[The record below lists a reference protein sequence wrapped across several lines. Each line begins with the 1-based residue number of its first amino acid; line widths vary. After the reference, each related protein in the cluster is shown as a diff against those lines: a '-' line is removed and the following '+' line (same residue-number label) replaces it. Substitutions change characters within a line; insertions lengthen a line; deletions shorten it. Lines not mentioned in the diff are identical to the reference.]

1 MFFELRYTKNGK
13 VQPCVHALHSS
24 SVYVHVVPPWIYA
37 VYSSRVYMHYIAAV
51 YTCIYRRSRV
61 HMHIKVYMHI

>member
-37 VYSSRVYMHYIAAV
+37 VYSSRVYMHFIADV
-51 YTCIYRRSRV
+51 YTCIYRCSRV
-61 HMHIKVYMHI
+61 HMHI